1 MVSLTEQLI
10 LGTEIVLILQD
21 PINNYKIIPNFS
33 KDKVI
38 IEEIIITESLIEQE
52 ILYKKEKDEQ
62 IATELIK
69 ELIMTIPKKIKENKN
84 KNTQVIEF
92 KKIRDIQDQ
101 YRNITSN
108 MNPKQARCLDIEH
121 ELIEKINSE
130 NHKIINPKRG
140 RPNKIKI
147 DNHTNNR
154 NITDYFIKKD

>member
-1 MVSLTEQLI
+1 
-10 LGTEIVLILQD
+10 
-21 PINNYKIIPNFS
+21 
-33 KDKVI
+33 
-38 IEEIIITESLIEQE
+38 
-52 ILYKKEKDEQ
+52 
-62 IATELIK
+62 
-69 ELIMTIPKKIKENKN
+69 MTILKKIKENKN

-108 MNPKQARCLDIEH
+108 MNPKQARCLDIAH

-130 NHKIINPKRG
+130 NHKIINLKRG

-147 DNHTNNR
+147 DNHNNNK